1 MVQNVFVLESYL
13 KNNRGVRSNYKFWG
27 FAGPPHSLT
36 SLVCRRHRLHFFMN
50 IRASE
55 MHGKGGGKQEP
66 GRVVSRGWVINGA
79 LVLRARNGRDHWR
92 IARSSCGH
100 DFVTRTRS
108 PTYLNTL
115 IIVYK
120 KDWLFYD
127 LVFFF

>member
-13 KNNRGVRSNYKFWG
+13 RNNRGVRSNYKFWAHRIRWHLS
-27 FAGPPHSLT
+27 FAAAIGCIFSWIFAPVKCT
-36 SLVCRRHRLHFFMN
+36 GR
-50 IRASE
+50 
-55 MHGKGGGKQEP
+55 GGGKQEP

-100 DFVTRTRS
+100 DFVTRARS

-120 KDWLFYD
+120 NDWLFYD
-127 LVFFF
+127 LVFFFF